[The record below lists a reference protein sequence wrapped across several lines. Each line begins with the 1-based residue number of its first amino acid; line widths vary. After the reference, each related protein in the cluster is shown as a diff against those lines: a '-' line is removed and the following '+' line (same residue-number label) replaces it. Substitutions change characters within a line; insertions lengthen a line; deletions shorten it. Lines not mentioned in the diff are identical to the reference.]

1 MCLKRFLSVL
11 LLLISLMA
19 CKEDKPTTE
28 RSEMDFLI
36 GTYTGENSR
45 GIYKATINVAGLLS
59 APLLAEE
66 SENPS
71 FLARS
76 SSGKLLYAVNEN
88 SSGQVSVFMNEAD
101 GLSTVNAVSIPGE
114 HPCHISIHQDSL
126 IIVSNYSSG
135 NIALLGVNEHQ
146 DLILHDTLNFSG
158 NSIHDRQ
165 QAPHAHSSYFL
176 NDTTLITS
184 DLGSDR
190 LWINQI
196 VKKDDTLRLQPVTSI
211 AMEPG
216 SGPRH
221 LEFNA
226 EQDRIYVMNELSNTI
241 SVLGKKEKENEFK
254 LIQTISTLPEDFT
267 GHSQGADLH
276 LDQSGK
282 FLYASNRGH
291 QSLVIYEVAQS
302 DGTLTVSGWEDIQ
315 GDWPRNFAITPDNQF
330 LVVAN
335 ERSGELVAFKRD
347 TMTGKL
353 SYTDRK
359 KIASPV
365 CILF

>member
-1 MCLKRFLSVL
+1 MCLKRFLWVL
-11 LLLISLMA
+11 VLLISFIS
-19 CKEDKPTTE
+19 CKEDPKPTTE
-28 RSEMDFLI
+28 QSEMEFLI

-45 GIYKATINVAGLLS
+45 GIYKAAINEEGLLS
-59 APLLAEE
+59 EPMLAEE

-76 SSGKLLYAVNEN
+76 TSGKLLFAVNEN
-88 SSGQVSVFMNEAD
+88 TSGQVSVFMNEAD
-101 GLSTVNAVSIPGE
+101 SLSAANTINIPGE
-114 HPCHISIHQDSL
+114 HPCHISIHKDSL

-135 NIALLGVNEHQ
+135 NIVLLGINEQQ
-146 DLILHDTLNFSG
+146 DLTLHDTLTFSG
-158 NSIHDRQ
+158 NSIDERQ

-176 NDTTLITS
+176 NDSTLITS

-190 LWINQI
+190 LWINKI
-196 VKKDDTLRLQPVTSI
+196 VKKDTALGLQPVNAITI
-211 AMEPG
+211 EPG

-221 LEFNA
+221 LEFNK
-226 EQDRIYVMNELSNTI
+226 EKDRIYVMNELSNTI
-241 SVLGKKEKENEFK
+241 SVLGKNEDTFEVV
-254 LIQTISTLPEDFT
+254 QTISTLPEDFT

-291 QSLVIYEVAQS
+291 QSLVIYKVSQT
-302 DGTLTVSGWEDIQ
+302 DGTLNVSGWEDIR
-315 GDWPRNFAITPDNQF
+315 GDWPRNFAITPNNLF

-347 TMTGKL
+347 TTTGEL

-359 KIASPV
+359 KIAAPV